1 MDRIE
6 DVEVL
11 RESYGAPSER
21 ALKKQLSRLDKY
33 CRDFI
38 AARRSSSSLQP
49 MLGVGAT
56 RPRRVTRLAL
66 SK

>member
-21 ALKKQLSRLDKY
+21 ALKKQLKQEDEKQ
-33 CRDFI
+33 
-38 AARRSSSSLQP
+38 AA
-49 MLGVGAT
+49 GG
-56 RPRRVTRLAL
+56 
-66 SK
+66 